1 MADRG
6 PWYERAVDWAYSLVA
21 PGRAAV
27 RRHLR
32 RMDRDA
38 EYREVTLAVLR
49 ARGYRAAESR
59 QGQTPWR
66 SGFAGRSAD
75 SEVLG
80 DLPTLRNRSRE
91 SGRDDPLA
99 SGLLA
104 EFTRQVVGTGLRP
117 QARTG
122 DRDADQLHELVF
134 AQATRNLSPADGL
147 TYGALQRLRFRRLVE
162 DGEVFVV
169 ASVNAAGDMVSETV
183 EADRVATPLGTK
195 AAASI
200 RAGVERDATGAVV
213 AYWIA
218 DRYPQ
223 ELVAGATVAG
233 AFGPATYTRVPAE
246 RVRHLRLVDRPGQTR
261 GVPLLHAVLQDLRDL
276 DLLLLATLKRSQVAA
291 CLAVFLESTSPT
303 SSILD
308 VTAQT
313 YGYVLDQDLEP
324 GMIFRLYPGE
334 KVSQVSPSA
343 EAADLEKFA
352 ILLARRIGAAL
363 GVSWQTVLKDWSTAN
378 YSSARTQILENR
390 VTMAVLRDL
399 FVRELLDWEWRW
411 VLEHEALRGNL
422 ALDGSTGVPAADW
435 IADAVEWVDP
445 EKEAQATQIKLSLGL
460 TTMRDEIA
468 AQGRD
473 WEDVLRQRLV
483 EAQRERELRAELEA
497 PTAVAGASAGSA
509 DVQGTALNG
518 AQIASLQAMVLAVAA
533 GQLPPEAAVPMILV
547 SFPSVSQEQAEAMVL
562 PAAAL
567 AEPAPPAASLA
578 AGPAPLP
585 APAPAEEVPA

>member
-1 MADRG
+1 MVDRA

-32 RMDRDA
+32 RMDRDT
-38 EYREVTLAVLR
+38 EYREVSLAVLR
-49 ARGYRAAESR
+49 ARGYRSAESR

-80 DLPTLRNRSRE
+80 DLPTLRSRSRE

-99 SGLLA
+99 SGILA

-122 DRDADQLHELVF
+122 ERDTDALYEQVF
-134 AQATRNLSPADGL
+134 GQATRNLSPADGL

-169 ASVNAAGDMVSETV
+169 ASLNARGDLVTETV
-183 EADRVATPLGTK
+183 EADRVTNPPGLFTAT
-195 AAASI
+195 I
-200 RAGVERDATGAVV
+200 RAGVERDPSGAVV

-223 ELVAGATVAG
+223 ELVAGTVTG
-233 AFGPATYTRVPAE
+233 AIGPATYMRVPAE

-291 CLAVFLESTSPT
+291 CLAVFLESSSPT

-352 ILLARRIGAAL
+352 VLLARRIGAAI

-435 IADAVEWVDP
+435 IADAADWVDP
-445 EKEAQATQIKLSLGL
+445 QNEAAATQLKLSMGL

-497 PTAVAGASAGSA
+497 PTATAGGSSAA

-518 AQIASLQAMVLAVAA
+518 AQITSLQAMVLAVAN
-533 GQLPPEAAVPMILV
+533 GELPPEAAVPMILV

-567 AEPAPPAASLA
+567 ALSRPEPAPAAASFSA
-578 AGPAPLP
+578 PGPAPLP
-585 APAPAEEVPA
+585 AEAA